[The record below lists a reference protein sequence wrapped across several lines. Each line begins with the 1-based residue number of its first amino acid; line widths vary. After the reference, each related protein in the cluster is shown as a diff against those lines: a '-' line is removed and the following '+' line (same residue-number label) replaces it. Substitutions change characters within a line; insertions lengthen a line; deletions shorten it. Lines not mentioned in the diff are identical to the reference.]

1 MKKKVQKTEAHW
13 AGLDWSEKEHVVRV
27 IAESGA
33 VVAAFAVPNTSAG
46 FEELE
51 ARLRTIGELRGI
63 GIEATRALV
72 LNWLVQRGFTVYPI
86 NPKLTAA
93 WRKGTSV
100 SEAKSDEAD
109 ALIIARGLAQHFE
122 TLQAFK
128 PDTPL
133 VRELALLCEDEAHWT
148 AERTALVNRLK
159 ATLKMYYP
167 AVLEWFESWT
177 CPSAWY
183 FVRKYST
190 PDALASVGE
199 QELVAFLKGHHVRY
213 TKRRREVLNRFREAA
228 RLQADEATVRA
239 MALRVETLADQLL
252 KLEESLHQYRDRIET
267 LFAQHPDAALFSSLP
282 GAGKKL
288 APRLASM
295 FGTERSRFD
304 SAQILQQLSGV
315 APVSRTSG
323 NMKQVVFRWRCN
335 KTFRNTLHLFATT
348 SINEC
353 EWARA
358 VYDYHRAH
366 KDSHALALRKV
377 AFRWMDIIF
386 RMWQNKEIYHEEI
399 YLEALR
405 RKGSHFALPAA

>member
-1 MKKKVQKTEAHW
+1 MKKVSKTTEHW
-13 AGLDWSEKEHVVRV
+13 AGLDWSENEHVVKV
-27 IAESGA
+27 IAQSGA
-33 VVAAFAVPNTSAG
+33 VAKSFAVPNTLEG

-51 ARLRTIGELRGI
+51 SRLRAIENLRGI
-63 GIEATRALV
+63 GVEASRALV
-72 LNWLVQRGFTVYPI
+72 VNWLVQRGFTVYPI

-109 ALIIARGLAQHFE
+109 ALVIARGIARNHEEFKAL
-122 TLQAFK
+122 K

-133 VRELALLCEDEAHWT
+133 VRELALLCEDETHWI
-148 AERTALVNRLK
+148 AQRTALVNRLK

-167 AVLEWFESWT
+167 AVLEWFEDWT
-177 CPSAWY
+177 SPTAWY

-190 PDALASVGE
+190 PQALASEGE
-199 QELVAFLKGHHVRY
+199 QELVAFLKGHRVRY
-213 TKRRREVLNRFREAA
+213 TKRRKEVLNRFRESA

-252 KLEESLHQYRDRIET
+252 KLEESLQQYRERIDA
-267 LFAQHPDAALFSSLP
+267 LFAQHPDAAVFSSLP

-295 FGTERSRFD
+295 FGTDRNRFEG
-304 SAQILQQLSGV
+304 AHVLQQISGA

-323 NMKQVVFRWRCN
+323 RMRQVLFRWRCN
-335 KTFRNTLHLFATT
+335 KIYRNTLYLFALT

-353 EWARA
+353 GWARR
-358 VYDYHRAH
+358 VYDYHRARN
-366 KDSHALALRKV
+366 DSHALALRKV
-377 AFRWMDIIF
+377 AYKWLNIIF
-386 RMWQNKEIYHEEI
+386 RMWQNQEPYHEGI
-399 YLEALR
+399 YLDALR
-405 RKGSHFALPAA
+405 RSGSHFALPAA